1 MARIPRFTPSTFL
14 GLPPLG
20 TFFKPARPVKRAVTH
35 IEPEFDRKKVA
46 ATCPVAPEPLGCGK
60 FDVDKLLAKVRNAPD
75 LATIEWDGDRSS
87 NLMGTTFDIAPVAR
101 AANDEDPRNFDL
113 RRRKIR
119 DHYIGARFPGV
130 ARGAADLEYADRV
143 IKSARLYFEEDE
155 SATALEL
162 LELAIEE
169 IPHESSAWLARLE
182 ILFLIRDRGGFV
194 EAARAFRQAH
204 PAHDSWTEVERLG
217 RAIAPGEA
225 LFGEVTGPRD
235 YEHYGPWPHLPNWI
249 HASWDLT
256 AEVVAADFHRAMSL
270 TKRTPLHAVA

>member
-1 MARIPRFTPSTFL
+1 MARIPRFMPSTFL

-35 IEPEFDRKKVA
+35 IDSAFDRRKVA

-60 FDVDKLLAKVRNAPD
+60 FDVDKLLAKARNAPD

-87 NLMGTTFDIAPVAR
+87 DLMGTTFDIAPVAR

-143 IKSARLYFEEDE
+143 IKSAR
-155 SATALEL
+155 
-162 LELAIEE
+162 
-169 IPHESSAWLARLE
+169 
-182 ILFLIRDRGGFV
+182 
-194 EAARAFRQAH
+194 AFRQAH
-204 PAHDSWTEVERLG
+204 PAHESWTEVERLG

-256 AEVVAADFHRAMSL
+256 AEVVAADFHRAMSR
-270 TKRTPLHAVA
+270 TKRTPLHAAA